1 MSEPA
6 PAAVQTPRA
15 GPARA
20 RGSAASEAARVR
32 SPHGAAV
39 AGLGTALPDTVVAN
53 DVIAERIGVT
63 DDWIVQRTGIHERR
77 VLAPTETLAD
87 LAAQAARAALADAAV
102 DAADL
107 DLVLVATATPDDLV
121 PNLAPAVSGRLGAGC
136 GALDVGGA
144 CAGFIAAIGLGAAQ
158 LESGRADAVL
168 VIGAERLSQFVDRD
182 DKRTAAL
189 FGDAAG
195 AVVLTR
201 TAAPGE
207 LGPVILRS
215 DDKRDLLFTSR
226 ERALIEMQGYEV
238 FQHAVA
244 RMVEV
249 THEALAAAGC
259 GLEDVDVFAY
269 HQANARI
276 VRSVGQRLGLDTA
289 KVLDSIGAVG
299 NVSAASIPLALQRAR
314 DDGRLPDGSRVLLAA
329 FGAGFVWGA
338 AVLDWR
344 ATA

>member
-1 MSEPA
+1 MPDLAATTVEA
-6 PAAVQTPRA
+6 PAL
-15 GPARA
+15 PARA
-20 RGSAASEAARVR
+20 AF
-32 SPHGAAV
+32 GAAV
-39 AGLGTALPDTVVAN
+39 AGLGTALPDTVIGN

-63 DDWIVQRTGIHERR
+63 HDWIFQRTGICERR
-77 VLAPTETLAD
+77 VLAPGEALAD
-87 LAAQAARAALADAAV
+87 LAAQAGRAALADAGA
-102 DAADL
+102 DAGDL
-107 DLVLVATATPDDLV
+107 DLVLVATASPDDLV
-121 PNLAPAVSGRLGAGC
+121 PNLAPAVTGRLGVGC

-144 CAGFIAAIGLGAAQ
+144 CAGFIAGVQLGAAQ

-168 VIGAERLSQFVDRD
+168 VVGAERLSQFVDRD

-195 AVVLTR
+195 AVLLTR

-215 DDKRDLLFTSR
+215 DDQRDLLFVGR
-226 ERALIEMQGYEV
+226 ERGLIEMEGYEV

-244 RMVEV
+244 RMVQV
-249 THEALAAAGC
+249 TNEALDAVGC
-259 GLEDVDVFAY
+259 TPDDIDLFAY
-269 HQANARI
+269 HQANSRI
-276 VRSVGQRLGLDTA
+276 VRSVGQRLGLDPA
-289 KVLDSIGAVG
+289 KVLDSIAEVG
-299 NVSAASIPLALQRAR
+299 NVSAASIPLALQRAHA
-314 DDGRLPDGSRVLLAA
+314 DGRLPDGARMLLAA